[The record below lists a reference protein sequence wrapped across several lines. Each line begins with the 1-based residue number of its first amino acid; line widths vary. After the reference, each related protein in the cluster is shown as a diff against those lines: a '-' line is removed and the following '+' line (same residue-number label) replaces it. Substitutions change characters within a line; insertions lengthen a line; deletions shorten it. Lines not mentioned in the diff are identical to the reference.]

1 MARLDNY
8 TVKDW
13 KQKTAWKFVSSG
25 NKFVVKTPDGK
36 VKEANLRFNRPS
48 KSFLMKV
55 IEKSPKYVMRGK
67 I

>member
-8 TVKDW
+8 SLEDW
-13 KQKTAWKFVSSG
+13 IKKTAWKWVSSK
-25 NKFVVKTPDGK
+25 NTFVIRTPDGK
-36 VKEANLRFNRPS
+36 VKKANLRYKKPT

>member
-8 TVKDW
+8 SVRDW
-13 KQKTAWKFVSSG
+13 KEKTAWKWVSSR
-25 NKFVVKTPDGK
+25 NTFVIRTPDGK
-36 VKEANLRFNRPS
+36 VKEANLRFNKPTKR
-48 KSFLMKV
+48 FLMKV